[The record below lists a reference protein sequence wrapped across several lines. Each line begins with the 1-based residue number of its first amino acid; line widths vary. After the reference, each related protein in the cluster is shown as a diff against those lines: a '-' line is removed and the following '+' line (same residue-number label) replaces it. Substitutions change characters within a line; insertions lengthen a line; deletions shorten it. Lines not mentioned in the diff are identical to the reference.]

1 MGVYVTIYFCVPLS
15 MSAYIMH
22 ASRNRLYLSFLY
34 SHGSYFFAGLFQCNR
49 DPFTGAPGLHRAN
62 KRTWFWPR
70 KSSTGLMSGRK
81 QGFPPSLQ
89 EKRPRFDDTSECSK
103 LSCFTAVQT
112 EKFSSG
118 FLETSLPSGQACGEV
133 SLWISD
139 IKEILQTHQ
148 FGMRDESL
156 CQSSF
161 RLILTTLKSHYFML
175 RGLLKCLCN
184 QTTGACCHACL
195 KRICFCCFQGKPLLQ
210 RNAPVLFIVV
220 LQCLQKKAK
229 SQRRGTDS
237 CTFSQFTAVHFIVL
251 LGFDFARLPQV
262 SFNPRQALQF
272 SVQT

>member
-1 MGVYVTIYFCVPLS
+1 MCLQLACSPMSVQASAKIRGLDFNCCLTWKDKSGCVSRLYGCVREYLIFVYLFQCQPTQ
-15 MSAYIMH
+15 H
-22 ASRNRLYLSFLY
+22 ASRNRLYLSFLH
-34 SHGSYFFAGLFQCNR
+34 SHGSYFFTGLVQCNR

-89 EKRPRFDDTSECSK
+89 EKRPRFHDTSECSK

-118 FLETSLPSGQACGEV
+118 FLEPSLPSGQACGEV

-139 IKEILQTHQ
+139 IEKILQTHQ
-148 FGMRDESL
+148 FGMHDESL

-161 RLILTTLKSHYFML
+161 HLILTTLKSYYVMP

-184 QTTGACCHACL
+184 QATGACCHACL
-195 KRICFCCFQGKPLLQ
+195 KRICFCCFQGKPLL
-210 RNAPVLFIVV
+210 
-220 LQCLQKKAK
+220 
-229 SQRRGTDS
+229 
-237 CTFSQFTAVHFIVL
+237 
-251 LGFDFARLPQV
+251 
-262 SFNPRQALQF
+262 
-272 SVQT
+272 